1 MGLRTDDFDYPL
13 DEALIAQAPSAK
25 REDSRLMH
33 LRRGDGS
40 TEHRHFRDL
49 PQLLRSG
56 DLLVLN
62 DTKVI
67 PARFT
72 ARRRSGGRIDGLF
85 LRELSLG
92 RWEVLLR
99 NAGKCRLDEAI
110 VCDGPGEVKLALAED
125 LGMGR
130 WMLTMAQPAPAH
142 QVLESIGTAP
152 LPPYIK
158 PSAEQANADR
168 ERYQTVYAA
177 KAGAV
182 AAPTA
187 GLHFTPELLAELA
200 GRGIERTCVT
210 LHVGMGTFLPVKT
223 PDIAQHQMHS
233 EWYELSEQSAQQISR
248 ARAEGRRIVAV
259 GTTSVRVLETA
270 ARQQAS
276 GQPEP
281 EDKDQNMG
289 ATPKRGCRPLGGE
302 DVSKTIPPTGDM
314 RSKIQPS
321 TGWTDIFIY
330 PPAEFRVVDA
340 LVTNFH
346 LPRSTLLMLISAF
359 ASPGDTQGIKKILDA
374 YRQATAMR
382 YRFFS
387 YGDAMLID

>member
-1 MGLRTDDFDYPL
+1 MGLCTDNFDYPL

-33 LRRGDGS
+33 LCRSQGS
-40 TEHRHFRDL
+40 IEHRHFRDL

-99 NAGKCRLDEAI
+99 NAGKCCLDEAI
-110 VCDGPGEVKLALAED
+110 VCDGPAEVKLALAEN
-125 LGMGR
+125 LGQGR
-130 WMLTMAQPAPAH
+130 WVVSMAQPAPAH
-142 QVLESIGTAP
+142 QVLEAIGSAP

-158 PSAEQANADR
+158 PSAAQACSDR
-168 ERYQTVYAA
+168 QRYQTVYAT

-200 GRGIERTCVT
+200 GRGIERASVT

-233 EWYELSEQSAQQISR
+233 EWFELSEQSARQISR

-270 ARQQAS
+270 ARQQADDGPTS
-276 GQPEP
+276 Q
-281 EDKDQNMG
+281 DKGQNMAATLKRRCRSLGG
-289 ATPKRGCRPLGGE
+289 ADACRPN
-302 DVSKTIPPTGDM
+302 PPIKDM
-314 RSKIQPS
+314 RSSIQPS

-359 ASPGDTQGIKKILDA
+359 ASPGDTEGVTTVLNA